1 MLGVAMVTA
10 FASSPGQTFGIS
22 VYNEPIR
29 TSLGLS
35 HSELALAY
43 MLGTILGAM
52 PLTYVGMF
60 MDRHGLRRTLLVILT
75 VLLTAC
81 VTLAMAGN
89 WFVLLFA
96 FAMLRLVG
104 PGAMAFLSGNTL
116 PFWFERRLGLV
127 EGIRTLSIA
136 SAMAIMPRVNSW
148 LIDAYDWRTAY
159 LIQGGVIFGVL
170 FPAFFF
176 IVRNRPEDIGQQIDN
191 GKVLPDSHPHARR
204 IVSDLTLSEAIRTP
218 AFWVVS
224 AGVGMFSMILT
235 AIVFHFVP
243 ILQDRGLTEADYKLT
258 MSFFAICW
266 ATFQFSGGTLS
277 DYVSARWLCAIGLL
291 GLAISSMLLIN
302 VSTTAMC
309 VTVGMVLGASQGTFF
324 GSTHPLWAR
333 YFGRRHLGRIRGV
346 VTTSAVAS
354 SSLGPFIAGASRD
367 WFGSF
372 DPALWFFVAL
382 PIPLVIAAA
391 WVQPP
396 VKSADSLDV

>member
-60 MDRHGLRRTLLVILT
+60 MDRQGLRRTLLVILT

-89 WFVLLFA
+89 WFALLFA

-136 SAMAIMPRVNSW
+136 SAMAIMPQVNSW
-148 LIDAYDWRTAY
+148 LIDVYDWRTAY

-204 IVSDLTLSEAIRTP
+204 IVSDLTLSEAVRTP

-235 AIVFHFVP
+235 AIVFHFIP

-258 MSFFAICW
+258 MTFFAIFW

-277 DYVSARWLCAIGLL
+277 DFIPARWLCAAGLS
-291 GLAISSMLLIN
+291 GLAMSSVLLIN
-302 VSTTAMC
+302 VNSTAMC
-309 VTVGMVLGASQGTFF
+309 VAVGILLGASQGTFF

-346 VTTSAVAS
+346 VTTGTVAS
-354 SSLGPFIAGASRD
+354 SSLGPFIAGGARD
-367 WFGSF
+367 WLGSF
-372 DPALWFFVAL
+372 DLALWLFVAL

-391 WVQPP
+391 WVKPP
-396 VKSADSLDV
+396 AKSAR